1 MERVQPYSGSSW
13 ALALQDPLFR
23 KRLTMGLI
31 SLVLVLSALPPFF
44 QVIEQRPGMAIR
56 DAVLSF
62 LEPKEVSIYI
72 FSMLWAMTLL
82 ALVRSIKNPLFFI
95 TAVYGFVILELTRII
110 TISLLPLETPPGL
123 IPLVDPISNHFYG
136 KNFITK
142 DLFFSGHT
150 ASLCLLFFCFQRKF
164 DRIAALVCTIVV
176 GFLVLVQHVHYTV
189 DVVAAPFFTLL
200 CYTIAK
206 KIVDC

>member
-82 ALVRSIKNPLFFI
+82 ALVRSIKNPLFFV
-95 TAVYGFVILELTRII
+95 TAV
-110 TISLLPLETPPGL
+110 
-123 IPLVDPISNHFYG
+123 
-136 KNFITK
+136 
-142 DLFFSGHT
+142 
-150 ASLCLLFFCFQRKF
+150 
-164 DRIAALVCTIVV
+164 
-176 GFLVLVQHVHYTV
+176 
-189 DVVAAPFFTLL
+189 
-200 CYTIAK
+200 
-206 KIVDC
+206 